1 MIKLR
6 LPKDHPNSP
15 VVQRWADDKEQI
27 ITTHQDKISKLEG
40 VLRTILTNNPDL
52 GKAK

>member
-1 MIKLR
+1 MITLR

-15 VVQRWADDKEQI
+15 VVQKWAADKEQI
-27 ITTHQDKISKLEG
+27 ITGHGDRLQHLEN
-40 VLRTILTNNPDL
+40 VLKTILTNNPQL